1 MINLLIAD
9 DETLIR
15 EALAALLDLE
25 DDIAV
30 VAQGSSSTEAVA
42 LAERHTPDIAVLDL
56 EMPPQDGLW
65 AAEQIRRLRL
75 DSRVMLVTRHARPG
89 ILRRALAAGVQGF
102 VPKTTPAER
111 LAQIIRDVASGSRYI
126 DPEIAASALTENES
140 PLTDRELDLLRATR
154 GGGTIDEIAAELHLA
169 PERSATTCRPR
180 CANSASAPA
189 TPPPSTPGSR
199 AGSRSEP
206 DPLVGAGKPR

>member
-1 MINLLIAD
+1 MIKLLIAD

-15 EALAALLDLE
+15 EALASLLDLE

-30 VAQGSSSTEAVA
+30 IAQGSSSTEAVA

-65 AAEQIRRLRL
+65 AADQIRRRKL
-75 DSRVMLVTRHARPG
+75 DTRVMLVTRHARPG

-111 LAQIIRDVASGSRYI
+111 LAQIIRDIGSGSRYI

-169 PERSATTCRPR
+169 PGTVR
-180 CANSASAPA
+180 NYL
-189 TPPPSTPGSR
+189 STAMR
-199 AGSRSEP
+199 K
-206 DPLVGAGKPR
+206 LGKRTRHAAAQHAWEQGWI